1 MVSEWLS
8 QTLRIMNRVDINI
21 VASYKLRAIA
31 AVPQGLSV
39 ADSNERAFRL
49 LEAVEIQAGEDGEL
63 YAREAKEVLVQLE
76 TASGSTLPVLE
87 TAIEMLL
94 FRVRYGRDSSSLS
107 AFRIQMD
114 LPKPI
119 LRFALLAPLP

>member
-1 MVSEWLS
+1 
-8 QTLRIMNRVDINI
+8 MNRVDLDI
-21 VASYKLRAIA
+21 VASYKSRAIA
-31 AVPQGLSV
+31 AIPRGLSV
-39 ADSNERAFRL
+39 ADSNECAFRL
-49 LEAVEIQAGEDGEL
+49 LEVVEIQSGEDGEL

-87 TAIEMLL
+87 TAIEKLL
-94 FRVRYGRDSSSLS
+94 FRVRNGRDSSSLS

-119 LRFALLAPLP
+119 LRFALLALLP